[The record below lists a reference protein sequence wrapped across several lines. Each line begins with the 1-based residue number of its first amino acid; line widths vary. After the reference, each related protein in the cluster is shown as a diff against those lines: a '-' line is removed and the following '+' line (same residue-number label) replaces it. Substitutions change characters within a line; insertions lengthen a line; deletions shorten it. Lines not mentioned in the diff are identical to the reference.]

1 MDDFV
6 PAARSRPRGAR
17 ARTPQP
23 ASSRRYLIVV
33 VLLLLL
39 AGGAGAAW
47 FYQDRLRALLPS
59 TELNTLI
66 ARGQK
71 ALGENRLVG
80 TQGDSARELFQKAR
94 ALDPDNEQAR
104 HGLDNVGA
112 RLIEQAR
119 AALARNDIEGA
130 RTDAAA
136 AEEVLAADRNRA
148 DQDDP
153 ALGGNARYRH
163 RGPCAQ
169 RRGSPPA
176 A

>member
-1 MDDFV
+1 
-6 PAARSRPRGAR
+6 
-17 ARTPQP
+17 
-23 ASSRRYLIVV
+23 
-33 VLLLLL
+33 LL

-80 TQGDSARELFQKAR
+80 TQGDNAR

-119 AALARNDIEGA
+119 AALARNDLEAA

-136 AEEVLAADRNRA
+136 AEEVL
-148 DQDDP
+148 
-153 ALGGNARYRH
+153 GG
-163 RGPCAQ
+163 GPEIEQIKATLHT
-169 RRGSPPA
+169 A
-176 A
+176 E